1 MRYWNPNECVLI
13 LMVMLVLAMSMFKHY
28 QNCHNIVTQM
38 SSYCH
43 NSMVDYTHKNIL
55 SNRTSPLS
63 PCVSRFGSD
72 HDSESSRLTT
82 LIYFNNFLTKS

>member
-43 NSMVDYTHKNIL
+43 NSMVDYATYKNLEKKYGNKNTRKNI
-55 SNRTSPLS
+55 S
-63 PCVSRFGSD
+63 
-72 HDSESSRLTT
+72 
-82 LIYFNNFLTKS
+82 